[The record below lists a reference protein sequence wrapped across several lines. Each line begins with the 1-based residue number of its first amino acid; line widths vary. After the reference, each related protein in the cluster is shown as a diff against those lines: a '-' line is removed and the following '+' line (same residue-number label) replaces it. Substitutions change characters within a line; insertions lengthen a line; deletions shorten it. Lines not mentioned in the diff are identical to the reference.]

1 MKRILIII
9 FQVITSFGFLFSI
22 IKWSIVSTRYPAI
35 YEVTSSD
42 GTKYTVKKDSFK
54 RNSNKYKDSVRFE
67 LEDGSTV
74 VLTNDYSYKLLD
86 LNPDELERWKKEYL
100 LYSFILIGSAVAW
113 VSALF
118 FESFFDM

>member
-1 MKRILIII
+1 MKKILIII
-9 FQVITSFGFLFSI
+9 FQAITTFGFFYSTVILF
-22 IKWSIVSTRYPAI
+22 IVTERKPAI

-42 GTKYTVKKDSFK
+42 GTKYTTKQSSFK
-54 RNSNKYKDSVRFE
+54 RNSNKYKDSVQFE

-74 VLTNDYSYKLLD
+74 VLTNDYSYKLMD

-113 VSALF
+113 VSTL
-118 FESFFDM
+118 FFDM